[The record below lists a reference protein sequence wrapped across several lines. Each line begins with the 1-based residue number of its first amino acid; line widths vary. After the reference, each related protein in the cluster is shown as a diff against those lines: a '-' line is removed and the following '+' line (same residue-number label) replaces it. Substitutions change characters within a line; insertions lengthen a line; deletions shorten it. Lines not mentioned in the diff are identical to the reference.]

1 MLQLKNRMLIMR
13 CDVSLLKWV
22 AIAYQVKEMD
32 MLLLQQR
39 AVVKENAQLE
49 YQTHT
54 TPNKDSNF
62 STYLEDASD
71 HSYNKKFEE
80 VTSKRQKHNLIE
92 VIAPTEWYFSQKLV
106 PKEIQDCSCWARYDL
121 LTR

>member
-1 MLQLKNRMLIMR
+1 M
-13 CDVSLLKWV
+13 LKWV
-22 AIAYQVKEMD
+22 AIAYQVKKMD

-49 YQTHT
+49 YQAHS

-71 HSYNKKFEE
+71 RSYKNLEE
-80 VTSKRQKHNLIE
+80 VKNDRRT
-92 VIAPTEWYFSQKLV
+92 T
-106 PKEIQDCSCWARYDL
+106 
-121 LTR
+121 